1 MTWQRQPLFCLV
13 TSLVLHRLFLGSLLR
28 TASKGAKTSMARF
41 FCVLSP
47 RLLRASREAAGR
59 RCLAFVREPVK
70 EPRLRSREHDRSA
83 RWCRLREQRIFEQ
96 FANPYLGASPS
107 YSRRWRRRR
116 ADFPLM
122 VGCAV
127 ARCVCFAAASG
138 LGVGA
143 GGSRGWIAG
152 AMVAPSLMALSA
164 STPPRCGGSTRPLGR
179 QQQRRGGRGK
189 PSRQPARRASKAAGE
204 WC

>member
-1 MTWQRQPLFCLV
+1 MVAPLQIKVSDPVRAFCR
-13 TSLVLHRLFLGSLLR
+13 TFRLD
-28 TASKGAKTSMARF
+28 
-41 FCVLSP
+41 SP
-47 RLLRASREAAGR
+47 RTSVEEQEPGAHCSHFRFPRHEPGRAPCGTTTSASRVAAALRALFKPEQLLIIASREALSQNRGQ
-59 RCLAFVREPVK
+59 PVDQPHAA
-70 EPRLRSREHDRSA
+70 ERL
-83 RWCRLREQRIFEQ
+83 
-96 FANPYLGASPS
+96 SPS

-152 AMVAPSLMALSA
+152 AMVAPSFMALSA

-179 QQQRRGGRGK
+179 QQHLGRPVK
-189 PSRQPARRASKAAGE
+189 DAPPR
-204 WC
+204 

>member
-1 MTWQRQPLFCLV
+1 MASPAYGAAPGAAGSLRFCPEGVKPAGRCLVPPGRYPGAAVFIYALAPRRCSLRAPSRTRQP
-13 TSLVLHRLFLGSLLR
+13 
-28 TASKGAKTSMARF
+28 
-41 FCVLSP
+41 
-47 RLLRASREAAGR
+47 
-59 RCLAFVREPVK
+59 
-70 EPRLRSREHDRSA
+70 
-83 RWCRLREQRIFEQ
+83 
-96 FANPYLGASPS
+96 ANPS

-138 LGVGA
+138 RGVGA

-152 AMVAPSLMALSA
+152 AMVAPSFMALSA

-189 PSRQPARRASKAAGE
+189 PSRQPARRASRAAGE

>member
-1 MTWQRQPLFCLV
+1 MYLSSPTLDD
-13 TSLVLHRLFLGSLLR
+13 LLR
-28 TASKGAKTSMARF
+28 RVLERLLKSNNHIQPTKFGATELTGTLLKITNPRARLSRTESKGTVF
-41 FCVLSP
+41 
-47 RLLRASREAAGR
+47 
-59 RCLAFVREPVK
+59 
-70 EPRLRSREHDRSA
+70 
-83 RWCRLREQRIFEQ
+83 
-96 FANPYLGASPS
+96 SPS

-127 ARCVCFAAASG
+127 AHCVCFAAASG

-143 GGSRGWIAG
+143 GSSRGWIAG
-152 AMVAPSLMALSA
+152 AMVAPSFMALSA

-189 PSRQPARRASKAAGE
+189 PSRQPARRASRAAGE